1 MRCAFIAYMYI
12 KQLMTTAKLKTTLEI
27 PNYHDQKADQF
38 KYLSNNNN
46 SSEKYQNNWKKRKK
60 KFRRV
65 YRSILQN
72 IQGNL
77 LQGVE
82 IKGKLRSIYSSC
94 KRGAVALFFDCPI
107 REKVDWQKILEGKI
121 LIN

>member
-60 KFRRV
+60 NFRRV

-72 IQGNL
+72 I
-77 LQGVE
+77 
-82 IKGKLRSIYSSC
+82 
-94 KRGAVALFFDCPI
+94 
-107 REKVDWQKILEGKI
+107 
-121 LIN
+121 